1 MSWGTLGTV
10 RPFSNFHADR
20 DALTI
25 HTALEQKDANTLVRI
40 LTNRSNAQRQQITQI
55 YQSIKEKDLVTGV
68 KKAVSGDLS
77 TLLLALLMTP
87 VDFQAQRLHTAME
100 GLGTDEE
107 TVLEIL
113 CTCSEGQL
121 QDISAAY
128 STMFE
133 RDLEKD
139 LKGETSGDFT
149 KLLMALLKKED
160 SVGGVQ
166 TDAEVLSQALD
177 AKKAD
182 PWITI
187 LTSRNS
193 NHLNKVLVSLERKRE
208 QKVDEVLKKQFSGDL
223 RLGLRT
229 LVSCIQNPYL
239 YLAQRLE
246 TMKATIVQGVMVAHC
261 EEDLLCV
268 RAAFLRKTGT
278 SLYTA
283 LQKPFTGEHQQAL
296 LAICRSED

>member
-1 MSWGTLGTV
+1 MSWGTLGTL
-10 RPFSNFHADR
+10 RPFPDFHADR
-20 DALTI
+20 DVLAI
-25 HTALEQKDANTLVRI
+25 QTALEQKDANTLVRI
-40 LTNRSNAQRQQITQI
+40 LTNRSNAQRQQILQI
-55 YQSIKEKDLVTGV
+55 YQSIKKKDLVDGV
-68 KKAVSGDLS
+68 KKAVSGELS

-87 VDFQAQRLHTAME
+87 EHFQAQRLRTAME

-128 STMFE
+128 TTMFK

-149 KLLMALLKKED
+149 KLLMALLKKKD

-166 TDAEVLSQALD
+166 TDTEALSHALD

-193 NHLNKVLVSLERKRE
+193 NHLNRVLVSLESKRK

-261 EEDLLCV
+261 EEDLLSV
-268 RAAFLRKTGT
+268 RVAFLRKTGT

-283 LQKPFTGEHQQAL
+283 LQKPFTGEHQLAL
-296 LAICRSED
+296 QAICRSED